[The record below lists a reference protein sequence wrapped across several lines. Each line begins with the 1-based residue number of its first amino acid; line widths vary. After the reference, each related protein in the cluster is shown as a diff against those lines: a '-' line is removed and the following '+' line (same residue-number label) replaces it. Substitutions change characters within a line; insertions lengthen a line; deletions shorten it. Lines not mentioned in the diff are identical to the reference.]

1 MDMSR
6 MTLRSAASEKPR
18 KMPFRAYFK
27 RNYDLYL
34 LLVPG
39 LIYAVVFKL
48 LPLLGISIA
57 FVDYNIFASTNP
69 IKAILASDFVGFDH
83 FIRVFQKSDFHQALR
98 NTFTISFIKIV
109 TLFPMPIV
117 FALIIN
123 SLRNLAFKRVVQTII
138 YIPHFFSWVVVS
150 GLFMQILSTAGL
162 VNNALKNIGLID
174 EPIKFFMD
182 QGLFRWLLVFTD
194 GWKEIGWSTIVYL
207 AALAGVDQE
216 LYEAAVIDG
225 AKKMQQLWY
234 ITLPS
239 ILSTIVLLL
248 IIRVGAVMDAGFNQI
263 LVMYNPTVY
272 KVSDI
277 IQTYVYRIGLGKME
291 FSLGTA
297 VGLFNSV
304 VAFILVIG
312 TNMISR
318 KTVGRSIW

>member
-1 MDMSR
+1 
-6 MTLRSAASEKPR
+6 
-18 KMPFRAYFK
+18 MPFRAYFK

-39 LIYAVVFKL
+39 LIYAAVFKL

-83 FIRVFQKSDFHQALR
+83 FIRVFQKSDFLQALR
-98 NTFTISFIKIV
+98 NTFTISFLKIAM
-109 TLFPMPIV
+109 LFPMPIV

-225 AKKMQQLWY
+225 ARKMQQLWY

-248 IIRVGAVMDAGFNQI
+248 IMRVGAVMDAGFNQI

-297 VGLFNSV
+297 VGLFNSA